1 MAHTAPAVP
10 DTPPAAPEDTHTP
23 AGAAD
28 HTHHTAAAAAGSDT
42 VAARGGHIA
51 AAAGGNLA
59 VAGGSLAAA
68 RSSGVVRSLAAAGRK
83 VELGCM
89 IGYFAGR
96 RLGWRRGGTRL
107 VRRRRRRWRRGAFL
121 GSAAITLVCPL
132 ASVVCLP
139 KGEGSGRREGRPSSS
154 RRIRSRNLEGV
165 SEESRRKH
173 GLGVWLTG
181 GTIDELADFG
191 VAVKPSEELS
201 GAFVLADLGE
211 LEGDGAGTVS

>member
-1 MAHTAPAVP
+1 MRRPSSISYNSQAKPKPNPTQHIKSSVPTPSSPFRIWARTPNPNPHKTLLCDHANLNTSAAAVAHTAPAVP

-28 HTHHTAAAAAGSDT
+28 CTHHTAAAAAGSDT

-83 VELGCM
+83 VEPSCKL
-89 IGYFAGR
+89 GYFAGR

-107 VRRRRRRWRRGAFL
+107 VRRRRRRWRRGAF
-121 GSAAITLVCPL
+121 
-132 ASVVCLP
+132 
-139 KGEGSGRREGRPSSS
+139 
-154 RRIRSRNLEGV
+154 
-165 SEESRRKH
+165 
-173 GLGVWLTG
+173 
-181 GTIDELADFG
+181 
-191 VAVKPSEELS
+191 
-201 GAFVLADLGE
+201 
-211 LEGDGAGTVS
+211 